1 MTVKEVT
8 SDKQH
13 GEEYFFI
20 HSTKIYVSGILLGGR
35 QKMVNKTDPMMF
47 TRMTLH
53 SPSTRQIIINGLY
66 FVRQGGI
73 YVMVLKSI

>member
-1 MTVKEVT
+1 MTVNEVT

-20 HSTKIYVSGILLGGR
+20 HSTKIYVLGILLGGR
-35 QKMVNKTDPMMF
+35 QKMNKTDPMMF
-47 TRMTLH
+47 IRMTLH
-53 SPSTRQIIINGLY
+53 SPSTRQIIINGPY

-73 YVMVLKSI
+73 YVIVLKSI